1 MAVSGSWISFRK
13 FVVLCLVLTILLLS
27 TNIFL
32 SFDDDETFFD
42 EGGEV
47 IQSWSVDAVGIKET
61 EDKIF
66 NFLEVDENW
75 NERYS
80 EGGHIADCTNLMFR
94 PTMIFKY
101 LYVVGLPSASAL
113 PASLYAR
120 FLLSPA

>member
-1 MAVSGSWISFRK
+1 M
-13 FVVLCLVLTILLLS
+13 LTILLLS

-101 LYVVGLPSASAL
+101 
-113 PASLYAR
+113 
-120 FLLSPA
+120 